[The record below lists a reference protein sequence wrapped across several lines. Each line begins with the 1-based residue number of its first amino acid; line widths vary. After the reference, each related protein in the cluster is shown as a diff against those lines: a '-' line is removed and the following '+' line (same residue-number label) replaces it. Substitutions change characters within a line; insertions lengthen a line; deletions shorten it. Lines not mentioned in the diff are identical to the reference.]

1 MTAAARNQKT
11 YRDRLRSEVIV
22 ARLPVARDVLLDLIH
37 AAGIV
42 VPDPSR
48 ETLEAC
54 FEQFVELFE
63 AGALSIIITR
73 RGNTMR

>member
-1 MTAAARNQKT
+1 
-11 YRDRLRSEVIV
+11 V

-42 VPDPSR
+42 VRDPSR

-54 FEQFVELFE
+54 FEQFMELFE
-63 AGALSIIITR
+63 AGALSITR
-73 RGNTMR
+73 RAKHRPVGCPIVCRRGLRNDGANAR